1 MIITKNCV
9 VTLDYSVSD
18 TEKNI
23 IDSGAQPLTYLHG
36 GYDDI
41 FTKLELALEGKK
53 VGDNI
58 VVHMTP
64 TESFGEYDED
74 LVVVEAKSEFDD
86 KIFVGEQF
94 EEIIEDEEEGELEI
108 TYRITEIKEDT
119 VTLDGNHPL
128 AGINII
134 FDATVMEVRKASA
147 KEIKEEHAR

>member
-41 FTKLELALEGKK
+41 FTKLELALDGKK

-94 EEIIEDEEEGELEI
+94 EEIIEDEDEGELEI

>member
-23 IDSGAQPLTYLHG
+23 IDSGVQPLIYLHG

-41 FTKLELALEGKK
+41 FKKLELALEGKQI
-53 VGDNI
+53 GDNI

-108 TYRITEIKEDT
+108 TYRITQINEDT

-128 AGINII
+128 AGLDII

>member
-94 EEIIEDEEEGELEI
+94 EEIIEDEDEGELEI

-128 AGINII
+128 AGIDII

>member
-41 FTKLELALEGKK
+41 FKKLELALEGKK

-94 EEIIEDEEEGELEI
+94 EEIIEDEDEGELEI

-128 AGINII
+128 AGIDII